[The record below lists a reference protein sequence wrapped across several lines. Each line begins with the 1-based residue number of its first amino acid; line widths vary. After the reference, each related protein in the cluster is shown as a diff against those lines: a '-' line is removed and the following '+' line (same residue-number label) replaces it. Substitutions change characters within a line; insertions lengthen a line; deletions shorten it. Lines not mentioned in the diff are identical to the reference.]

1 MLILNSS
8 GTKNT
13 KAKCT
18 GGKGIYIYIFFFRYF
33 LQGILFLLN
42 ENSLKIKLHSIV
54 IRLKWPRFF
63 FFCFFLLKQW
73 LLQNSLFC
81 KRWILLQPIKY
92 KFTEMN
98 FLVANQI
105 QVYNSMNYLT
115 AWQLHWFKKRCRHA
129 FHEDV
134 FQSNL
139 KWLISHMISIIFTYD
154 IHVHLSTL

>member
-1 MLILNSS
+1 MYR
-8 GTKNT
+8 GERD
-13 KAKCT
+13 
-18 GGKGIYIYIFFFRYF
+18 IYIYFFF
-33 LQGILFLLN
+33 QILFTRN
-42 ENSLKIKLHSIV
+42 IISFKWKFFKNKIAFNRNSLEMTKI
-54 IRLKWPRFF
+54 FF

-73 LLQNSLFC
+73 LLRNSLFC